1 MNAHYSSGAKQTVVV
16 TGGHHGLGHAS
27 AETLACSDQNWCVI
41 IAGHERDRIAAAAEA
56 LLVKSKVHVEP
67 MLLNLAS
74 LRSIRFFSENLS
86 EKLRDGQIPPLRAL
100 ICNEGVPAASG
111 IAYTADGFEQN
122 FGVNHLGHFLLVN
135 LLLGQMTPPA
145 RIVMVSGGA
154 RNPFNA
160 AAGVKHWG
168 RLEARRLA
176 WPETPEGLHLSG
188 WRRYRASKL
197 CNLLFASELNRRL
210 AELSPPASPSLVNVN
225 VFDPLLTPGTLLTR
239 SWPGLLQQL
248 WQSKT
253 LHSVARCFGARISTV
268 EKSGRTLAG
277 IVMNP
282 FLQRVTGKYIQELT
296 EREPGDIPCDPE
308 LAAKLWEDSA
318 ELVNW
323 NKPAEVLAEIPEIVY
338 PEPVHQS

>member
-1 MNAHYSSGAKQTVVV
+1 MNGYYSSGAKQTVVV
-16 TGGHHGLGHAS
+16 TGGHQGLGLAC

-41 IAGHERDRIAAAAEA
+41 IAGHERDRIAAAADA
-56 LLVKSKVHVEP
+56 LLAKCKAHVEP

-86 EKLRDGQIPPLRAL
+86 EKLRDGHIPPLRAL
-100 ICNEGVPAASG
+100 ICNEGVAPASG
-111 IAYTADGFEQN
+111 IAYTTDGFEQN

-145 RIVMVSGGA
+145 RIVIASSGT
-154 RNPFNA
+154 RNPFNS
-160 AAGVKHWG
+160 AAGVKRWD

-176 WPETPEGLHLSG
+176 WPESPEGFRLSG

-210 AELSPPASPSLVNVN
+210 AEMSPPASPLLVNVN

-239 SWPGLLQQL
+239 SWPGLLQYL

-253 LHSVARCFGARISTV
+253 LHSVARCFGAKISTV
-268 EKSGRTLAG
+268 EKSGRSMAG
-277 IVMNP
+277 IIMNP
-282 FLQRVTGKYIQELT
+282 FLQRITGKYIQELT
-296 EREPGDIPCDPE
+296 EREPGDIPCDPA
-308 LAAKLWEDSA
+308 LAVKLWEDSA

-323 NKPAEVLAEIPEIVY
+323 NRPPEVQAEVPALLY